1 MKKTALFL
9 SLLVSLLTLS
19 PSALAR
25 DPVPIINY
33 NDIPVV
39 TGSGKPVTAE
49 QVRDAILV
57 AAKSNNWEMGKAPS
71 QDLLSATLNVR
82 GKHTVVVSIPYS
94 AGMYSVQYQSS
105 NNMKY
110 RIADSTLSGSVE
122 PYKSGPPAQSIPA
135 GTPMIHPYYDR
146 WVQNLLQAIKI
157 ELKKI

>member
-1 MKKTALFL
+1 MKKPALFL
-9 SLLVSLLTLS
+9 SLLVSLLSLP

-25 DPVPIINY
+25 EPVPLINY

-49 QVRDAILV
+49 QVSDAILA
-57 AAKSNNWEMGKAPS
+57 AAKSYNWEMGKAPS
-71 QDLLSATLNVR
+71 QGLLSATLNVR

-105 NNMKY
+105 SNMKY
-110 RIADSTLSGSVE
+110 RLADSTPSGNVE
-122 PYKSGPPAQSIPA
+122 PYKSGPSAQSIP
-135 GTPMIHPYYDR
+135 GVTPMIHPYYDR